1 MKIQF
6 ANKEFQPITVTI
18 ETRGEFDS
26 IVETLQ
32 NAVNSG
38 LSLITAEALLES
50 LKKKAETFKP

>member
-50 LKKKAETFKP
+50 VKKKAETFKP